1 VLEVL
6 KDGVNGFTVNFFSPR
21 QLANRIEM
29 ALTER
34 RALRQVARTTALEQ
48 FDLTRLL
55 LPKWQQ
61 LLDSVRERSAHAAH
75 GLKSLPARA

>member
-1 VLEVL
+1 
-6 KDGVNGFTVNFFSPR
+6 
-21 QLANRIEM
+21 M

-34 RALRQVARTTALEQ
+34 RALRQVRQAARATALEQ

-61 LLDSVRERSAHAAH
+61 LLDSVRERSEHAAH